1 MCTGWRR
8 EVFMDS
14 MEQRRE
20 DIVRFVNENGTISF
34 QMLKKQFPNVS
45 EMTLRTDLKLLNE
58 EHKIVRIHGGA
69 KSVHVV
75 IGTDDL
81 FGNRAVRS
89 QREKEIIAEK
99 AAGLIRENMT
109 LYLDSGS
116 TATVLARM
124 IPDLPLIIFT
134 SGISCATEMARLT
147 KASVSVPGGK
157 LNRYS
162 MSVCGIEGIRKLE
175 KTGFDLVLMG
185 VTSFSEDIGFSCGVE
200 EESYLKQAALR
211 NAAVKAVLMDSSKIG
226 TRRSFSICG
235 LEDIDILVSDG
246 NLPEDFCALCLEK
259 GVTVL

>member
-45 EMTLRTDLKLLNE
+45 EMTLRTDLKLLDE

-75 IGTDDL
+75 
-81 FGNRAVRS
+81 
-89 QREKEIIAEK
+89 
-99 AAGLIRENMT
+99 ENMT

>member
-1 MCTGWRR
+1 
-8 EVFMDS
+8 MDS

-45 EMTLRTDLKLLNE
+45 EMTLRTDLKLLDE

-81 FGNRAVRS
+81 FGGSITDMIRRGN
-89 QREKEIIAEK
+89 
-99 AAGLIRENMT
+99 GLIRENMT